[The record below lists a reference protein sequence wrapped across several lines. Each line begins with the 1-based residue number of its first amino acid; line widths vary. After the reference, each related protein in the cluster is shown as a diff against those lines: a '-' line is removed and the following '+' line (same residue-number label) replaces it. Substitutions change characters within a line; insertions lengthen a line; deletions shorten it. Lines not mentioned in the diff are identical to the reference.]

1 MRYQLSMLDKCPLEG
16 GNAHNALLNTI
27 QAAQAA
33 EKAGFKR
40 FWVAEHHNSKSFASS
55 APEVLVSYLLAA
67 TQKIRIGTGGIMLQH
82 YSPYKVAEVFNVL
95 SSLAPG
101 RVDIGIGKAPGGL
114 PAATQAL
121 QIERSK
127 SKQLS
132 FKDKVNLLSQLLGG
146 NEPTDG
152 IFKGV
157 AAMPQIE
164 QKAQGFL
171 LGASIESAELAAK
184 LGWKM
189 SYAGHL
195 NGDEQ
200 KLKDTF
206 KAYNVSTK
214 GDVPKVALSVVV
226 ANSQKEADE
235 RAAEFFIYKIRFS
248 DQSLFSL
255 QSYESALNFAQQ
267 LGRSD
272 YEIEKHNVQVIAGT
286 PESISKDL
294 YELQRKYGIT
304 EFMLEFP
311 ESTFNERIYAI
322 ESLAFF
328 QNQNLD

>member
-1 MRYQLSMLDKCPLEG
+1 M
-16 GNAHNALLNTI
+16 
-27 QAAQAA
+27 
-33 EKAGFKR
+33 
-40 FWVAEHHNSKSFASS
+40 
-55 APEVLVSYLLAA
+55 
-67 TQKIRIGTGGIMLQH
+67 
-82 YSPYKVAEVFNVL
+82 
-95 SSLAPG
+95 
-101 RVDIGIGKAPGGL
+101 
-114 PAATQAL
+114 
-121 QIERSK
+121 
-127 SKQLS
+127 
-132 FKDKVNLLSQLLGG
+132 
-146 NEPTDG
+146 
-152 IFKGV
+152 
-157 AAMPQIE
+157 
-164 QKAQGFL
+164 
-171 LGASIESAELAAK
+171 
-184 LGWKM
+184 
-189 SYAGHL
+189 
-195 NGDEQ
+195 
-200 KLKDTF
+200 
-206 KAYNVSTK
+206 
-214 GDVPKVALSVVV
+214 